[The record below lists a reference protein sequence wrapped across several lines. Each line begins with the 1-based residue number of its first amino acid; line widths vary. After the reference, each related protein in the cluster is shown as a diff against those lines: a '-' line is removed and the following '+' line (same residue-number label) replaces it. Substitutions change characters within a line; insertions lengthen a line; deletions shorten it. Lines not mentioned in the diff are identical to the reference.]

1 MKDYASMM
9 TTEHSLLAIHVSQ
22 KVNTTSPKA
31 IIIII
36 IIIIII
42 TDLGNN
48 RVYQS
53 TFRPEV
59 STSVNSK
66 FTCCSQALKF
76 GSVLS
81 KTFG

>member
-1 MKDYASMM
+1 MM

-31 IIIII
+31 IF
-36 IIIIII
+36 III

-76 GSVLS
+76 DSVLS

>member
-1 MKDYASMM
+1 MKDYTSMM

-31 IIIII
+31 

>member
-1 MKDYASMM
+1 MKDYTSMM

-36 IIIIII
+36 III
-42 TDLGNN
+42 TDLENY

-53 TFRPEV
+53 TFRSEI
-59 STSVNSK
+59 SASVNSK

-81 KTFG
+81 KTFA